1 MVDKISCFAFSPVK
15 FVTVAIVSALIP
27 CALMPGTHAQTFPS
41 KPIRIVVGFPPGG
54 PADYTARVLA
64 DKLPALLGTNVI
76 VENRAGAN
84 ATIGA
89 DHVAKSA
96 PDGHTLFLT
105 TCGAVAISPHI
116 GAKLPYDPLR
126 DFAPIAQVVTA
137 YSTFAVHPSVPA
149 RNVKEFVALARA
161 RKGQITMAS
170 TGIGSIPHLAQEL
183 LKVAAKI
190 DLVHV
195 PYKGAAPSVTDA
207 IGGQVSSLV
216 LDVTPL
222 LPHLKAGK
230 LRAIGIAGSKRVPL
244 LPEVA
249 TMEEQGFKNVE
260 APNWYAIFAPAK
272 TPREIVDR
280 LNDAVRKAIAMADVR
295 ERLISTGADPVSS
308 TPEQLAE
315 LLKSDHAK
323 WGKLI
328 REHNITE

>member
-1 MVDKISCFAFSPVK
+1 MNRP
-15 FVTVAIVSALIP
+15 VAIIGTLML
-27 CALMPGTHAQTFPS
+27 CALMSGAQSQTFPS

-64 DKLPALLGTNVI
+64 DKLPALLGVNVI
-76 VENRAGAN
+76 VENRVGAN

-89 DHVAKSA
+89 DHVAKSP
-96 PDGHTLFLT
+96 PDGHTMFLT
-105 TCGAVAISPHI
+105 TCGAMAISPHI
-116 GAKLPYDPLR
+116 GAKLPYDPVR
-126 DFAPIAQVVTA
+126 DFTPIAHVVNA
-137 YSTFAVHPSVPA
+137 YSTITVHPSLPA

-161 RKGQITMAS
+161 RKGEITMAS

-183 LKVAAKI
+183 LKAAAGI

-195 PYKGAAPSVTDA
+195 PYKGAGPVLTDA
-207 IGGQVSSLV
+207 VGGQISSLV

-222 LPHLKAGK
+222 LPYIKAGK
-230 LRAIGIAGSKRVPL
+230 LRAIGIAGDKRVPL

-249 TMEEQGFKNVE
+249 TLEEQGFKNVE

-272 TPREIVDR
+272 MPRAIVDR

-295 ERLISTGADPVSS
+295 ERLISTGADPVLS
-308 TPEQLAE
+308 TPEQLAD
-315 LLKSDHAK
+315 LLNRDYAK

-328 REHNITE
+328 REKNITE

>member
-1 MVDKISCFAFSPVK
+1 MKR
-15 FVTVAIVSALIP
+15 TVAIVGTLVLSAL
-27 CALMPGTHAQTFPS
+27 LPGAHAQTFPS

-54 PADYTARVLA
+54 PADFTARLLA
-64 DKLPALLGTNVI
+64 DKLPGLLGTNVI
-76 VENRAGAN
+76 VENRVGAN

-89 DHVAKSA
+89 DYVAKSA

-105 TCGAVAISPHI
+105 TCGAVAISPHV

-126 DFAPIAQVVTA
+126 DFAAIAQVVTA
-137 YSTFAVHPSVPA
+137 YSTIAVHPSLP
-149 RNVKEFVALARA
+149 VKNAQEFVALARA

-170 TGIGSIPHLAQEL
+170 TGVGSIPHLAQEL
-183 LKVAAKI
+183 LKASARI

-195 PYKGAAPSVTDA
+195 TYKGAAPSITDA

-222 LPHLKAGK
+222 LPHIRSGK
-230 LRAIGIAGSKRVPL
+230 LRAIGIAGDKRVPL
-244 LPEVA
+244 LPEIA

-260 APNWYAIFAPAK
+260 APNWYAVFAAAK

-280 LNDAVRKAIAMADVR
+280 LNDAVRTAIAMADVR

-315 LLKSDHAK
+315 LLKRDYAK

-328 REHNITE
+328 RDNNITE